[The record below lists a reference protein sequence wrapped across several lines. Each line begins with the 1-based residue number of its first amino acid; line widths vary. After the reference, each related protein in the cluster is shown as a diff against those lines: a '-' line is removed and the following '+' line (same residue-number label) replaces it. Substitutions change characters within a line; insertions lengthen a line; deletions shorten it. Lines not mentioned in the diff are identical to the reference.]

1 VVLVVTDLKKFS
13 LTIKYLSKECLR
25 MSRKMM
31 FLSFLVQLEQLKM
44 TEKLVN
50 LEYFFTLIETLD
62 SPKERERL
70 HMKILKLHN
79 KLFSGLME
87 KTLIQVDPLRL
98 VWQ

>member
-1 VVLVVTDLKKFS
+1 
-13 LTIKYLSKECLR
+13 
-25 MSRKMM
+25 MM

-50 LEYFFTLIETLD
+50 LEYFFTLTEILD

-79 KLFSGLME
+79 KPFSGLME

-98 VWQ
+98 AWQ